1 MKTHLS
7 SIRHKPHSKNA
18 LIAGMFFL
26 VLFWVFGFD
35 GITFSDDVYYLLAG
49 KSFWQGTMEVNSYH
63 FSSRWGA
70 YVPSGFFG
78 YLFGFNPHVIAGF
91 SAVCYL
97 LSLVLLYKIL
107 PNSCSPWI
115 LVLWFSTQV
124 YFMHFITKVYPDA
137 PLVFWVTLVPFAAN
151 FRQHRPFM
159 SGIILVLALFGG
171 FLTKETIIFLA
182 PFPILLFLWDWKNR
196 SLNPIFYYS
205 ILATGLIFS
214 LLYLGYFWIQF
225 GDPLYRVT
233 SINAGHYISEFTYAD
248 KGIWSIL
255 KRLTITPLITFVE
268 RVYWPWMVFAI
279 PGIYEGFK
287 SKEAPVFEFSLAF
300 LLLLLGFW
308 FMSSTLE
315 FYNPIYLNPRHLI
328 ILIPILSF
336 LISIGWNVWASSRK
350 WKINLSILILA
361 GSLISVFQGDF
372 KQVVFLMAFTSV
384 IWLDKKSLKIPI
396 LALLLIFPALYSIHY
411 QKELKQYEAL
421 ISTIDELT
429 HDTERQGPILTNNF
443 IHFSREVILP
453 YDESGDPKR
462 YQDQLVP
469 IESIY
474 EMNQD
479 LPEQLTILIYQ
490 YYQHAYPKEQ
500 EDVDRLETWL
510 KKNNYVLDS
519 EIETGNLWIRHFHLP

>member
-1 MKTHLS
+1 MKTQLS
-7 SIRHKPHSKNA
+7 SFHPNPEKKTAWIVGS
-18 LIAGMFFL
+18 LFL
-26 VLFWVFGFD
+26 VLFWVFGYD
-35 GITFSDDVYYLLAG
+35 GITFSDDVYYMLAG

-70 YVPSGFFG
+70 YVPSGFLG
-78 YLFGFNPHVIAGF
+78 HLFGFNPHVIAGF

-107 PNSCSPWI
+107 PYSCSPWI
-115 LVLWFSTQV
+115 LVLWFCTQV

-137 PLVFWVTLVPFAAN
+137 PLVFWVTLVPFAAT

-225 GDPLYRVT
+225 GDPLYRIT

-255 KRLTITPLITFVE
+255 KRLTITPFITFVE
-268 RVYWPWMVFAI
+268 RAYWPWMVFAI
-279 PGIYEGFK
+279 PGLYEGFK
-287 SKEAPVFEFSLAF
+287 SKKAPAFEFALAF

-328 ILIPILSF
+328 ILVPILTYLCASGWVSWQSSTNWKWTLTSLILTGIILALVNSDAKQTLFLALFIPVIWLTKENFQLSF
-336 LISIGWNVWASSRK
+336 LGVV
-350 WKINLSILILA
+350 LI
-361 GSLISVFQGDF
+361 IPVFYSV
-372 KQVVFLMAFTSV
+372 
-384 IWLDKKSLKIPI
+384 
-396 LALLLIFPALYSIHY
+396 YY
-411 QKELKQYEAL
+411 QKQLKRYDYLLTELKVITE
-421 ISTIDELT
+421 I
-429 HDTERQGPILTNNF
+429 HDDQTPIFINNF
-443 IHFSREVILP
+443 IDFSKEVLLP
-453 YDESGDPKR
+453 MDPASQRK
-462 YQDQLVP
+462 LFP
-469 IESIY
+469 IETFEEIISQDPAKITVVIY
-474 EMNQD
+474 G
-479 LPEQLTILIYQ
+479 
-490 YYQHAYPKEQ
+490 YYLHAYPKES
-500 EDVDRLETWL
+500 EDVEKINSWLE
-510 KKNNYVLDS
+510 DS
-519 EIETGNLWIRHFHLP
+519 SYELAEEHSENQLWVRKFRKR